1 MQLQLLWSARSP
13 YARKV
18 MIAAHERSIAH
29 LVECIP
35 AAVSMTVS
43 SPEITGVNP
52 LGQIPT
58 LLAPDGTAIYDSLV
72 ICEYLDSLGS
82 GAHLFPQ
89 TAGERLDALRR
100 HALGQ
105 GMLDALTHW
114 YSERRRLD
122 DKMSASF
129 RAAHVSKVNRVL
141 DLLESTTEEWIGRPL
156 DIGHVGLGCALEYLD
171 FRQADPD
178 WRGKRPRLATWLSL
192 FAKRPSMTTTA
203 FGAS

>member
-1 MQLQLLWSARSP
+1 MPLKLLWSSRSP

-18 MIAAHERSIAH
+18 MIAAYERGIADSI
-29 LVECIP
+29 ECIP
-35 AAVSMTVS
+35 ATVS
-43 SPEITGVNP
+43 LTASSPAVTSANP

-72 ICEYLDSLGS
+72 ICEYLDSLGP

-89 TAGERLDALRR
+89 SAAERLDALRR

-122 DKMSASF
+122 DRMAAAF
-129 RAAHVSKVNRVL
+129 RAAHVNKCNRVL
-141 DLLESTTEEWIGRPL
+141 DLLESTLDVWIDRPL
-156 DIGHVGLGCALEYLD
+156 DIGHIGLACALEYLD
-171 FRQADPD
+171 FREAAPA
-178 WRGKRPRLATWLSL
+178 WRSLRPQLAQWLWL

-203 FGAS
+203 FGAA